1 MKIEQNKPHS
11 IHLRLNDEQY
21 LFISGLANAMGVGIS
36 DSIRILLNSTMI
48 ASRKVEEKTASAFA
62 EIEKIKNAEL
72 GDLYANDK
80 DNL

>member
-11 IHLRLNDEQY
+11 IHLRLNEEQFS
-21 LFISGLANAMGVGIS
+21 FISGLAVAMGVGTS
-36 DSIRILLNSTMI
+36 DAIRILLNSTMV
-48 ASRKVEEKTASAFA
+48 ATKKVEEKTSSAFQ
-62 EIEKIKNAEL
+62 EIEKMKNAEL